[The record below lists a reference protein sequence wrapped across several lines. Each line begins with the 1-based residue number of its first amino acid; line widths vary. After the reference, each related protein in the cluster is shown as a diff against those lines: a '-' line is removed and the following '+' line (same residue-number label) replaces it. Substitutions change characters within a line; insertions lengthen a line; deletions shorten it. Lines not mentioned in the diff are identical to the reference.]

1 MSKKKNKL
9 VKPSTKENESNK
21 IPKKRSLVEFYRNHG
36 IPSEN
41 TTHEK
46 IGQTFIVFTKK
57 TDPTPKEDDSVYA
70 SLRNLKYNRNKQ

>member
-46 IGQTFIVFTKK
+46 IGQTTLIFTKNGVPN
-57 TDPTPKEDDSVYA
+57 TIDFA
-70 SLRNLKYNRNKQ
+70 

>member
-1 MSKKKNKL
+1 MSKKKNKI
-9 VKPSTKENESNK
+9 VKARTNANESNK
-21 IPKKRSLVEFYRNHG
+21 IPQKRSFVEFYRSHG

-70 SLRNLKYNRNKQ
+70 SLRNLKYNRNNQ

>member
-21 IPKKRSLVEFYRNHG
+21 IPQKRSLVEFYRNHG

-46 IGQTFIVFTKK
+46 IGQTTLI
-57 TDPTPKEDDSVYA
+57 
-70 SLRNLKYNRNKQ
+70 LLKMEYQIR